1 MWETLEDNI
10 FSNIPYFLHI
20 RIIFKSQQTFMGTK
34 SEQSLGLQSV
44 QNLLTYIQDLY
55 TNQLS
60 FSKLIHFLIP
70 IDNYIR
76 RYRNIIIYFHTRT
89 IIYLCFRIYIPQFS
103 NNFHNFQMVSIYLV
117 LFCAIS
123 FYANKKPCISPFHRK
138 RGNLLF
144 QRTAL

>member
-55 TNQLS
+55 TN
-60 FSKLIHFLIP
+60 
-70 IDNYIR
+70 
-76 RYRNIIIYFHTRT
+76 
-89 IIYLCFRIYIPQFS
+89 
-103 NNFHNFQMVSIYLV
+103 
-117 LFCAIS
+117 
-123 FYANKKPCISPFHRK
+123 
-138 RGNLLF
+138 
-144 QRTAL
+144 